1 MNKLYDT
8 HCHIDF
14 EAFDEDREEVLKS
27 ASAAGVERFMVPG
40 VSVEQW
46 PRLQQLAKQFSS
58 WRFALGLHP
67 WFIEKHNLNQLGEL
81 EQALDKKHKRL
92 RAVGEIGLDATCDN
106 SELQRELFTGQLK
119 LAKQYDLPAIIHHR
133 KTLETTH
140 PLVKQCG
147 PESGVIHAFS
157 GSYEQAMKFVDC
169 GYKLGVGG
177 VITYTRAQKT
187 RQAITDVPL
196 SALVLETDSP
206 DMPICGHQGQRNE
219 PARVAK
225 VLETLADL
233 REMSKDSLSEALWEN
248 SCELFN
254 DVQSASND
262 RVSG

>member
-1 MNKLYDT
+1 MNRLYDT

-14 EAFDEDREEVLKS
+14 EAFDEDREEVVKS
-27 ASAAGVERFMVPG
+27 ASAAGVERFMVAG

-67 WFIEKHNLNQLGEL
+67 WFIEKHNLNQLDEL
-81 EQALDKKHKRL
+81 QQALDKTHESL

-106 SELQRELFTGQLK
+106 SELQRELFIEQLK
-119 LAKQYDLPAIIHHR
+119 LAKQYRLPAIIHHR
-133 KTLETTH
+133 KTLETMH
-140 PLVKQCG
+140 PLVKKYG

-169 GYKLGVGG
+169 GYKLGIGG
-177 VITYTRAQKT
+177 VITYTRAKKT
-187 RQAITDVPL
+187 RQAIAKVPL

-206 DMPICGHQGQRNE
+206 DMPVCGHQGERNE
-219 PARVAK
+219 PARVFD
-225 VLETLADL
+225 VLEILAEL
-233 REMSKDSLSEALWEN
+233 REVSKSSLSESLWNN

-254 DVQSASND
+254 EAPSASSD
-262 RVSG
+262 HVSD

>member
-14 EAFDEDREEVLKS
+14 KVFNNDRGPVVKN
-27 ASAAGVERFMVPG
+27 ASEAGVERFMVPG
-40 VSVEQW
+40 VSAEQW
-46 PRLQQLAKQFSS
+46 PRLQQHVEQFPS

-67 WFIEKHNLNQLGEL
+67 WFIKQHNRHQLSEL
-81 EQALDKKHKRL
+81 EQALSNQHKRL

-106 SELQRELFTGQLK
+106 ADLQRELFIEQLK
-119 LAKQYDLPAIIHHR
+119 LAKQFRLPAIIHHR

-140 PLVKQCG
+140 PLVKQYG

-177 VITYTRAQKT
+177 VITYPRAQKT
-187 RQAITDVPL
+187 RQAIAKVPL

-206 DMPICGHQGQRNE
+206 DMPICGHQGERNE

-225 VLETLADL
+225 VLEALADL
-233 REMSKDSLSEALWEN
+233 REMSKDSLSEVLWKN

-254 DVQSASND
+254 DAPPASNGH
-262 RVSG
+262 VSG

>member
-1 MNKLYDT
+1 MQKLYDT

-14 EAFDEDREEVLKS
+14 KAFDDDRAEVIKK
-27 ASAAGVERFMVPG
+27 AREAGVGRFMVPG

-46 PRLQQLAKQFSS
+46 PRLQQLANNYSS
-58 WRFALGLHP
+58 WRFGLGLHP
-67 WFIEKHNLNQLGEL
+67 WFIEQHSQDQLSKL
-81 EQALDKKHKRL
+81 EQALDEKPKHL
-92 RAVGEIGLDATCDN
+92 LAIGEIGLDATCEH
-106 SELQRELFTGQLK
+106 SELQRDLFIAQLK
-119 LAKQYDLPAIIHHR
+119 LAKEYRLPAIIHHR

-140 PLVKQCG
+140 PLVKQHG

-187 RQAITDVPL
+187 RQAITEVPL

-206 DMPICGHQGQRNE
+206 DMPTCGYQGQRNE
-219 PARVAK
+219 PAK
-225 VLETLADL
+225 VVQVLDVLAEL
-233 REMSKDSLSEALWEN
+233 REMGKESLSDTLWRN

-254 DVQSASND
+254 DSQSASSD
-262 RVSG
+262 HVSD

>member
-1 MNKLYDT
+1 MNRLYDT

-14 EAFDEDREEVLKS
+14 KAFDDDREQVVKS
-27 ASAAGVERFMVPG
+27 AFEAGVERFMVPG
-40 VSVEQW
+40 VSAEQW
-46 PRLQQLAKQFSS
+46 PRLQQRVEQFSS

-67 WFIEKHNLNQLGEL
+67 WFIQQHNRHQLKEL
-81 EQALDKKHKRL
+81 EQALSNQHERL
-92 RAVGEIGLDATCDN
+92 RAVGEIGLDATCEN
-106 SELQRELFTGQLK
+106 SDLQRELFIEQLK
-119 LAKQYDLPAIIHHR
+119 LAKQFRLPAIIHHR

-140 PLVKQCG
+140 PLVKQYG

-187 RQAITDVPL
+187 RQAIARVPL

-206 DMPICGHQGQRNE
+206 DMPVCGYQGERNE

-225 VLETLADL
+225 VLEVLADL
-233 REMSKDSLSEALWEN
+233 REVSKGSLSDTLWKN

-254 DVQSASND
+254 DDPLANNG